1 VRGALACEVTP
12 VRIVLLLGATVA
24 AAGCRRA
31 PLLTCGAF
39 TCDPRASY
47 CEIIKTDVPR
57 LPSDYRCKPLP
68 DACRAAGAART
79 CDCFPAG
86 TRCGF
91 CSVVETEGG
100 PAFRR
105 TCVGGA

>member
-1 VRGALACEVTP
+1 MWLRSGRGSVRGALAREVMPT
-12 VRIVLLLGATVA
+12 RSVLLLALGLGATLAGV
-24 AAGCRRA
+24 GCRRA
-31 PLLTCGAF
+31 PLLNCGPI
-39 TCDPRASY
+39 TCDPRVSY

-91 CSVVETEGG
+91 CSVVET
-100 PAFRR
+100 
-105 TCVGGA
+105 